1 MLAAVQQRK
10 KIKKKLFLRMKNL
23 KKIGVTIVF
32 AASTLSTFAGGILT
46 NTNQSISFLRNPAR
60 DAAIGI
66 DGVYHNPAG
75 VAFLEDG
82 FHFAFGWQSARQTR
96 VINTTNPLFALG
108 ARNNGHTTKEYK
120 GEATAPFLPTVQAA
134 YNKNRWS
141 LQFNFALNGGGGKAE
156 FNNGLGSFESAI
168 GGIAYQLGQTSKR
181 LHAAGI
187 AVPQVTGYNA
197 DSYMMGRQYYF
208 GFTLGA
214 AYKLNDNWSIYLGAR
229 ALYGTASY
237 KVNIQNIQAMAGTTG
252 YSLPDYFKLVEK
264 GFQTKIASVV
274 AQYVASGLTQ
284 EQAMQQAPVKA
295 LLKQAEQLNAS
306 AAQLA
311 PYADGVK
318 LQSDQ
323 TGFGIAPII
332 GVDYKTGNFNFAAK
346 YEFLTRME
354 LKNNS
359 TVKEASLIEAV
370 NKFRD
375 GTKID
380 EDSPALLT
388 LGAQWTALPNVRINA
403 GYHHYFDKSA
413 KKYGNAQKLPNND
426 TNEYLGG
433 VEYDPIDK
441 LTVSAGFQIT
451 RYGLSDKYMND
462 MSFVVNSWSYGIGA
476 KYRFNERI
484 AVEAAYFR
492 TNYDNYKTSAADA
505 NGSVNDYT
513 RTNNVLGVGVNV
525 TL

>member
-1 MLAAVQQRK
+1 
-10 KIKKKLFLRMKNL
+10 MKNL
-23 KKIGVTIVF
+23 KKIGVTALF
-32 AASTLSTFAGGILT
+32 ATSTLSTFAGGILT

-66 DGVYHNPAG
+66 DGVYSNPAG
-75 VAFLEDG
+75 VVFLEDG
-82 FHFAFGWQSARQTR
+82 FHFAFGWQTARQTR
-96 VINTTNPLFALG
+96 VVDTTNPLFALG
-108 ARNNGHTTKEYK
+108 ARNKGQQTKQFK
-120 GEATAPFLPTVQAA
+120 GEATAPFLPTLQVA

-156 FNNGLGSFESAI
+156 FNDGLGSFESAI
-168 GGIAYQLGQTSKR
+168 GGIAYTLSQTSKQ
-181 LHAAGI
+181 LNAAGI

-197 DSYMMGRQYYF
+197 DSYMMGKQYYF

-214 AYKLNDNWSIYLGAR
+214 AYQVSDNWSIYLGAR

-252 YSLPDYFKLVEK
+252 YSLPAYFGEVEK
-264 GFQTKIASVV
+264 AFQTKISSVV
-274 AQYVASGLTQ
+274 AQYLAAGMTQ
-284 EQAMQQAPVKA
+284 QQAMQQAPVKA
-295 LLKQAEQLNAS
+295 LQQKAAELNAG
-306 AAQLA
+306 AAKLA
-311 PYADGVK
+311 PYANGVK

-323 TGFGIAPII
+323 SGFGIAPII

-359 TVKEASLIEAV
+359 TVKEASHIEAV

-375 GTKID
+375 GSKVD

-388 LGAQWTALPNVRINA
+388 LGAQWTALPNLRVNA

-413 KKYGNAQKLPNND
+413 KKYGDAQKLLSGD

-451 RYGLSDKYMND
+451 RYGLSDAYMND
-462 MSFVVNSWSYGIGA
+462 MSFVVNSWSFGLGA
-476 KYRFNERI
+476 KYKINEYVS
-484 AVEAAYFR
+484 VEAAYFR
-492 TNYDNYKTSAADA
+492 TKYGNYKTATADK
-505 NGSVNDYT
+505 NGSTNNYT
-513 RTNNVLGVGVNV
+513 RTNNVVGVGVNV
-525 TL
+525 TI